1 MMEIFF
7 SHSLGLTI
15 SRKQEKVPLFYTLH
29 FTRKIYVTVFMD
41 LFPHLVLS
49 DVGVRAV
56 KFSCQSVGFSPV
68 QLFPLDLLARPTI
81 HVQIRS

>member
-41 LFPHLVLS
+41 LFPHL
-49 DVGVRAV
+49 
-56 KFSCQSVGFSPV
+56 
-68 QLFPLDLLARPTI
+68 LFLDATGPK
-81 HVQIRS
+81 V